1 MASTFFGLTIGT
13 SGLFTANAGINT
25 TAHNIANENT
35 KGYSR
40 QQATQKATS
49 ALRVYQSYG
58 MVGSGVTVTNIEQI
72 RDFYYDVKYWRN
84 NADLGEQSV
93 KNTYNLQMED
103 FFNEMKVEGFT
114 AEYQNLFNS
123 LTQLEG
129 DPDNVTLRAETLNYA
144 QSLADYLNDID
155 TKLSNLQQECNTEVS
170 NKVDQINTLASQIA
184 ALTKQISTVEL
195 NGAPANDLRDQRA
208 VLVDKLSMIVPIT
221 VEEKINA
228 NNQLEYTIDVKGYN
242 IVNNFDTHELKVV
255 TREEKVNDS
264 DIVGLYDIY
273 YNYDERLGTGTRFD
287 VQAMGL
293 SGELR
298 GILDVRDGDNGA
310 IIDYKGIP
318 HYKERL
324 GSFKEAFMNLFNDVH
339 HEGYNLYGDKTE
351 NLDFYYIDGEG
362 KLMVNEDLI
371 HDPKLLGASD
381 DVIHNG
387 VGNGG
392 IITQWITFQ
401 DKTVLQNA
409 SAQEY
414 LQSIVSELGVT
425 TMKSKTLLSNYEQ
438 IEESISNQRLS
449 VSGVDSDEEAMN
461 LVKYQDAYELAAKVI
476 QVMSEIYD
484 KLINETGV

>member
-35 KGYSR
+35 EGYSR
-40 QQATQKATS
+40 QQATQSATS

-58 MVGSGVTVTNIEQI
+58 MVGSGVTVDKIEQV

-84 NADLGEQSV
+84 NASLGEQSI

-103 FFNEMKVEGFT
+103 YFNEMKVEGFT

-129 DPDNVTLRAETLNYA
+129 DPDNVTIRAEVLNYA

-155 TKLSNLQQECNTEVS
+155 TKLSQLQQECNTEVS

-195 NGAPANDLRDQRA
+195 TGAPANDLRDQRA
-208 VLVDKLSMIVPIT
+208 VLVDELSLIVPVT
-221 VEEKINA
+221 VKEELNA
-228 NNQLEYTIDVKGYN
+228 NNQLEFTIDVKGFN
-242 IVNNFDTHELKVV
+242 IVNNFDTHQLKVV
-255 TREEKVNDS
+255 TREEQVNDS

-298 GILDVRDGDNGA
+298 GILDIRDGDNGE

-324 GSFKEAFMNLFNDVH
+324 GSFKEAFMELFNDVH
-339 HEGYNLYGDKTE
+339 DGGYNLYGDKTE
-351 NLDFYYIDGEG
+351 GVDFYYIDGEG
-362 KLMVNEDLI
+362 KLMVNEDLV

-381 DVIHNG
+381 SVIHDG
-387 VGNGG
+387 VGNSG
-392 IITQWITFQ
+392 IVSKWITFQ

-425 TMKSKTLLSNYEQ
+425 TMKSSTLLSNYSH
-438 IEESISNQRLS
+438 IENSISNQRLS

-476 QVMSEIYD
+476 QVMSEMYE